1 MTDLSYVLVGD
12 IVTMNHNRDVIEK
25 GAIYVRNDTI
35 EAVQKATDPVPHGFE
50 DAPRLSTS
58 GTIFPGLIELHNH
71 LAYNVLP
78 MWQPPAR
85 YKNRDQWRGI
95 PDYRKLIS
103 GPMEILAKKRGYKE
117 AIVRYVECKCLL
129 GGVTTSQGLTLSPAP
144 GLQKEFTGIVRNAE
158 YPDDPAL
165 PAADAKVNDV
175 ATAEELEKELER
187 AKPGRLLL
195 HLSEG
200 LDQIARSHF
209 LAFQK
214 HDGSW
219 AISDTLVGIHCAGL
233 VKEDWKILA
242 KGRGA
247 MVWSPLS
254 NLLLYGDT
262 ASVGDAKAAGVRI
275 ALGSDWSP
283 SGSKNLLWE
292 LKIAYLWSKLHGG
305 VFTEQEIAEMA
316 TIRAAEIL
324 GWDKTLGSLAPGMR
338 ADLLVIAG
346 SQGDP
351 YKRLL
356 RSEES
361 SIKLVVIRGVPR
373 VGTKSLMAAFHLP
386 TELYGDRLLY
396 LQDPESFAL
405 VGSLTL
411 GEARR
416 RLSTGLKALPNLPE
430 VLPPVGRGLETEPEW
445 SLVLDQ
451 DDAFGSVLRPLAPL
465 TTAAAAGMATAA
477 AIPAADLVKP
487 MVLDPLTV
495 SEDPEAYLT
504 ALDAQPN
511 LPPELP
517 RALRQLQH
525 RLLHAA

>member
-1 MTDLSYVLVGD
+1 MTLPSYALAGD
-12 IVTMNHNRDVIEK
+12 IVTMNHNRDVIDK
-25 GAIYVRNDTI
+25 GVVYVRNDTI
-35 EAVQKATDPVPHGFE
+35 EAVLKATDPVPRGFE
-50 DAPRLSTS
+50 NAPRLSTS
-58 GTIFPGLIELHNH
+58 GSIYPGLIELHNH

-78 MWQPPAR
+78 MWTPPR
-85 YKNRDQWRGI
+85 KYENRDQWRGI

-103 GPMEILAKKRGYKE
+103 GPMDILAKKRGYKE

-129 GGVTTSQGLTLSPAP
+129 GGVTTSQGLTLNAAP
-144 GLQKEFTGIVRNAE
+144 GLPKQFTGVVRNAE

-165 PAADAKVNDV
+165 PAVHPKVGDV
-175 ATAEELEKELER
+175 ATAEELENKLQGSR
-187 AKPGRLLL
+187 PGRVLL
-195 HLSEG
+195 HIAEG
-200 LDQIARSHF
+200 LDGTARSHF

-214 HDGSW
+214 KNGSW
-219 AISDTLVGIHCAGL
+219 AITDTLVGIHCAGL
-233 VKEDWKILA
+233 TKEDWKILA
-242 KGRGA
+242 KGGGA

-254 NLLLYGDT
+254 NLMLYGDT
-262 ASVGDAKAAGVRI
+262 AKVLDAKAAGVRI

-305 VFTEQEIAEMA
+305 IFTEQEIVEMA

-324 GWDKTLGSLAPGMR
+324 GWDGKLGSLAPGMR
-338 ADLLVIAG
+338 ADLIVIGG

-361 SIKLVVIRGVPR
+361 SIKLVAIRGVPR
-373 VGTKSLMAAFHLP
+373 VGTRQLMAPFKVP
-386 TELYGDRLLY
+386 TEAFGDRLLY
-396 LQDPESFAL
+396 LDDPASFAV

-411 GEARR
+411 GEARK
-416 RLSTGLKALPNLPE
+416 RLSAGLKALPNPPE
-430 VLPPVGRGLETEPEW
+430 VSALVGGGLEEEPQW

-451 DDAFGSVLRPLAPL
+451 DEGFGSALRPLAPL
-465 TTAAAAGMATAA
+465 TTAAAVGMATAA
-477 AIPAADLVKP
+477 AIPVAELVKP
-487 MVLDPLTV
+487 IVLDPLTV
-495 SEDPEAYLT
+495 SEDPEPYLT

-511 LPPELP
+511 LPAEIP